1 MVKKLTEYLINL
13 KNNILSQEDFLM
25 TEKLK
30 SEFDKETFNHNTFII
45 IILGYFLFFEQLF
58 YAFFVREPG
67 STYQQIHFITA
78 LLMILFAGIAT
89 YIYQK
94 DFTKVNKY
102 HKKFVIIFVLSG
114 LLIAIVRTSLL
125 QLQLYSLPTIYL
137 AVIYGMAVA
146 FYFPPILS
154 FALYSSSSILLIF
167 LLSGQPIAQEFS
179 YVQDIISNNIIAWV
193 VSVLN
198 FNSYFNGFI
207 KSKKISDM
215 NGKLRYIS
223 ERDPLTDLYNRRKL
237 NDLLIDEIKRIGRTN
252 EFFSVIILDID
263 NFKNVND
270 TYGHN
275 IGDEVLVNF
284 SEILK
289 SNIRELDKPGRWGGE
304 EFLIIAPAT
313 DKKGAENLAK
323 KLKKLINNNDFG
335 KPERLTA
342 SFGVAT
348 YNHEESVY
356 QLINRADKALYE
368 AKSTGKNRVIVYNQG
383 IS

>member
-1 MVKKLTEYLINL
+1 MLKKLTEYLINL
-13 KNNILSQEDFLM
+13 KNNILSQEDYLM

-30 SEFDKETFNHNTFII
+30 SKFDKEAFKHNNFIV

-67 STYQQIHFITA
+67 SAYQQMHFITA
-78 LLMILFAGIAT
+78 ILMILFAVIAT

-94 DFTKVNKY
+94 SFTKINKY
-102 HKKFVIIFVLSG
+102 HKMFVVLFVLSG
-114 LLIAIVRTSLL
+114 LLIAIVRTSLI

-154 FALYSSSSILLIF
+154 FKLYSSSALILIL

-179 YVQDIISNNIIAWV
+179 YVQDIISNNIIAWI

-198 FNSYFNGFI
+198 FNSYYNGFI

-215 NGKLRYIS
+215 NQKLRYLS
-223 ERDPLTDLYNRRKL
+223 VRDPLTDLFNRRKL
-237 NDLLIDEIKRIGRTN
+237 DDLLAEEIKRSERANDT
-252 EFFSVIILDID
+252 FSVIILDID
-263 NFKNVND
+263 DFKNVND
-270 TYGHN
+270 LYGHN
-275 IGDEVLVNF
+275 IGDKVLIDFSEVL
-284 SEILK
+284 L
-289 SNIRELDKPGRWGGE
+289 SNIRGIDKLGRWGGE
-304 EFLIIAPAT
+304 EFLIIAPGT
-313 DKKGAENLAK
+313 DNKGAEELAK
-323 KLKKLINNNDFG
+323 KLKGLINSNDFG
-335 KPERLTA
+335 KPDKLTA

-356 QLINRADKALYE
+356 QLINRADKALYQ
-368 AKSTGKNRVIVYNQG
+368 AKTNGKNRVNVYKPGIV
-383 IS
+383 